1 MMGHKHKHSHAPDF
15 YTAARFTSDD
25 LGKLFLFRD
34 RCTGTL
40 YTFELLDCVT
50 KSVAELDALLIDEY
64 NLRPDVAVEQ
74 IWCRVTP
81 SDFDR
86 ERLILGFDESYSDI
100 YTEDAERIFG
110 PRQWQ
115 SRTETILKDAAE
127 QEEQGEQ
134 ASNTTVTPPPFEQQ
148 DN

>member
-1 MMGHKHKHSHAPDF
+1 MGHKHKHSHALDF

-86 ERLILGFDESYSDI
+86 ERLIIGFDESYSDI
-100 YTEDAERIFG
+100 YTEEADGPVAFGLQLKPAKKLDGEVFTASTLKPDADSSVSWKIEV
-110 PRQWQ
+110 W
-115 SRTETILKDAAE
+115 
-127 QEEQGEQ
+127 
-134 ASNTTVTPPPFEQQ
+134 NV
-148 DN
+148 